1 MVPRSFSTFPK
12 LKLGEKG
19 RVLGSPCLPVPSETV
34 PTWPCSLFNV
44 NLWPLQAY
52 ICTQH
57 THMAE
62 REAGREGGRERG
74 REGDKEGKREEKTDF
89 LTLLL
94 QEAPREFFFYPYSTI
109 QVSEATAVTSPNP
122 LTAS

>member
-1 MVPRSFSTFPK
+1 
-12 LKLGEKG
+12 
-19 RVLGSPCLPVPSETV
+19 
-34 PTWPCSLFNV
+34 
-44 NLWPLQAY
+44 
-52 ICTQH
+52 
-57 THMAE
+57 MAE

-74 REGDKEGKREEKTDF
+74 REGNKEGKREEKTDF